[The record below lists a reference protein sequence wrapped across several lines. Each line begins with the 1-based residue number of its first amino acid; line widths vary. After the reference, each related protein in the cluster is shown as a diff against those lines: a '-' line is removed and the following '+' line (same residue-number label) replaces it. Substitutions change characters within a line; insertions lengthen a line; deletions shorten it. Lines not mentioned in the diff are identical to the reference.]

1 MASESWTLIANPVSG
16 RGRALRV
23 VPELVERLQSG
34 GVQAAVS
41 WTQGP
46 DDAEALARQAV
57 EQGAA
62 RVVACGGDGTVHQA
76 INGIMAAGGPGSPV
90 PLGIVPLGRCNDL
103 STALGVPRSVQGAA
117 ETLLGGR
124 PRVIDLAHT
133 AGRYFSTVATLGF
146 DSAVTEYVATGSFP
160 LFRRGTIAYFYAVLV
175 KLLRYR
181 DVSVSLRGE
190 SWEYQGP
197 IFLAATGN
205 TTTYGGRFRIVPAAV
220 VDDGLLDVC
229 LVRSAPRWEV
239 LLTLPRL
246 FTGSHV
252 RHPKVSIRQARRME
266 IESAA
271 PLSIWADG
279 ERVASTPT
287 VIEVAPKALSVM
299 VPVES
304 AGA

>member
-1 MASESWTLIANPVSG
+1 MAKESWTLIANPVSG

-23 VPELVERLQSG
+23 MPELVELLARG
-34 GVQAAVS
+34 GVQATVA

-46 DDAEALARQAV
+46 DDAEALARQAA
-57 EQGAA
+57 EQGAH

-76 INGIMAAGGPGSPV
+76 INGIMAARGAGSPL

-103 STALGVPRSVQGAA
+103 STALGVPRSVRGAA
-117 ETLLGGR
+117 ETLLHGR
-124 PRVIDLAHT
+124 LRTIDLASV

-181 DVSVSLRGE
+181 DVSVSLRGD
-190 SWEYQGP
+190 SWEFQGR

-205 TTTYGGRFRIVPAAV
+205 TPTYGGRFRIAPTAV
-220 VDDGLLDVC
+220 MDDGLLTIC
-229 LVRSAPRWEV
+229 LIRSAPRWEV
-239 LLTLPRL
+239 LMALPRL

-252 RHPKVSIRQARRME
+252 RHPKVSVHEARRME

-287 VIEVAPKALSVM
+287 VIEVAPGALSVL
-299 VPVES
+299 VP
-304 AGA
+304 A

>member
-1 MASESWTLIANPVSG
+1 MARASWTLIANPVSG

-23 VPELVERLQSG
+23 MPKLIERLESD
-34 GVQAAVS
+34 GVEATVA

-46 DDAEALARQAV
+46 DDAEALAKQAV

-62 RVVACGGDGTVHQA
+62 LVVACGGDGTVHQA
-76 INGIMAAGGPGSPV
+76 INGIMAACGPGSPL

-117 ETLLGGR
+117 DTLLRGR
-124 PRVIDLAHT
+124 LRTIDLARAT
-133 AGRYFSTVATLGF
+133 GRYFSTVATLGF
-146 DSAVTEYVATGSFP
+146 DSAVTEYVATGSSP
-160 LFRRGTIAYFYAVLV
+160 LFRRGTIAYFYAVMV

-181 DVSVSLRGE
+181 DVSVCLRGE
-190 SWEYQGP
+190 SWEYEGP

-205 TTTYGGRFRIVPAAV
+205 TSSYGGRFRIVPAAV
-220 VDDGLLDVC
+220 MDDGLLTIC
-229 LVRSAPRWEV
+229 LIRSAPRWEV
-239 LLTLPRL
+239 LMALPRL

-252 RHPKVSIRQARRME
+252 RHPKVSVEQARRME
-266 IESAA
+266 VHSTV

-287 VIEVAPKALSVM
+287 VIEIVPKALSVL
-299 VPVES
+299 VPAE
-304 AGA
+304 AAA

>member
-1 MASESWTLIANPVSG
+1 M
-16 RGRALRV
+16 
-23 VPELVERLQSG
+23 PELVEHLESAGIRTTVAWTEGPG
-34 GVQAAVS
+34 G
-41 WTQGP
+41 
-46 DDAEALARQAV
+46 AEALARQAV
-57 EQGAA
+57 ERGDA
-62 RVVACGGDGTVHQA
+62 RVVACGGDGTIHQA
-76 INGIMAAGGPGSPV
+76 INGIMAACGPGSPL

-103 STALGVPRSVQGAA
+103 STALGVPRSVEGAA
-117 ETLLGGR
+117 ETLLRGR
-124 PRVIDLAHT
+124 MRTIDLARAT
-133 AGRYFSTVATLGF
+133 GRYFSTVATLGF
-146 DSAVTEYVATGSFP
+146 DSAVTEYVNTGSFP

-205 TTTYGGRFRIVPAAV
+205 TSSYGGRFRIVPTAV
-220 VDDGLLDVC
+220 VDDGLLTIC

-239 LLTLPRL
+239 MLALPRL

-252 RHPKVSIRQARRME
+252 RHPKVSVQEARRME
-266 IESAA
+266 VESTV

-287 VIEVAPKALSVM
+287 VIEVVPKALSVL
-299 VPVES
+299 VPAE
-304 AGA
+304 A